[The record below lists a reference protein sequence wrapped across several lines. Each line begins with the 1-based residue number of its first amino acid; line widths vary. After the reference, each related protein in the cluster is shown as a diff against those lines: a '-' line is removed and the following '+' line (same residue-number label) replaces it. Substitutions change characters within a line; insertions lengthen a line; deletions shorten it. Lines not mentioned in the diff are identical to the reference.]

1 MVSATSGD
9 SRDLSGL
16 FGKGRM
22 GLSGYIGE
30 VVSEEWPVGEGGEY
44 GVPVRHEQAC
54 VSGAIDHIH
63 NFEISRHD
71 HSLSVLEDCK
81 YAGAQA

>member
-9 SRDLSGL
+9 SRDLSGR

-44 GVPVRHEQAC
+44 GVPGRHKHAC
-54 VSGAIDHIH
+54 VSRAINQFH
-63 NFEISRHD
+63 NFEFSRHD
-71 HSLSVLEDCK
+71 YSLSILQDCR
-81 YAGAQA
+81 YAGAKT